1 MNSVEIPL
9 KVQGIGQIRA
19 ELKALKSE
27 LANATDPQEMARLA
41 AQAGVLSDKLKDA
54 NEKAAVF
61 ATGSKYQQSRNAFRS
76 MKDDLMELDF
86 EGAQEKAKIFAT
98 TLGSINPKEL
108 GKGFGQLMGTMKT
121 LGGAFM
127 KLGMQILVNPIFLIV
142 AAVVAIV
149 AIIVV
154 LMKKFGILEQ
164 VLKITMMPLNMLIA
178 GFEALTDW
186 LGLTTNALDKNAEA
200 AKAANEKTAESS
212 KERSELIAE
221 SYDHEIAMA
230 KLAGKDTT
238 KMELDKSKMLS
249 REANKRKE
257 AAKKELEALAYDR
270 SEDAMKRKKEL
281 QKQINDENKILRQGA
296 NERKLIEAQDKKEE
310 EDKAK
315 EAAQKAKEAAEKAKA
330 KREKD
335 AQDRL
340 KAGRELRDFELSQIE
355 DAGKREEAITRE
367 KYARLLNDLKKDES
381 KNAAEKIAFQKMYET
396 QLQQELDKQ
405 GEAQKQKLLDNEKK
419 ANEAILQLKIALM
432 PEGEAKEKAMQD
444 DKYRKLR
451 EAAIADTTL
460 TEEKRTEIL
469 NLYDQQRI
477 QEDQKKAEDRAKQQA
492 ALALSLEDA
501 DTQALEA
508 LRVKYEEERKLAE
521 GNAALLLELQNK
533 YLDDQEKIQQAAD
546 ARQVEEA
553 KKKRDALIQASS
565 DIFTGVSNLAGM
577 MIKDQKKLEKFNK
590 ASALV
595 QIGIDTA
602 KAISALVAASSAN
615 PANAATFGAA
625 GVAQF
630 ATGIIQIATNIAKA
644 KQILSSGG
652 TPSAGGGGG
661 GGGGGGAEAS
671 GSAAQVIPQ
680 AAQLFG
686 QGNTSGTMSA
696 GGTST
701 EQSGITVTAVV
712 SETAMTSTQ
721 NRINR
726 INKNAEL

>member
-1 MNSVEIPL
+1 M
-9 KVQGIGQIRA
+9 R
-19 ELKALKSE
+19 
-27 LANATDPQEMARLA
+27 
-41 AQAGVLSDKLKDA
+41 
-54 NEKAAVF
+54 
-61 ATGSKYQQSRNAFRS
+61 
-76 MKDDLMELDF
+76 
-86 EGAQEKAKIFAT
+86 
-98 TLGSINPKEL
+98 
-108 GKGFGQLMGTMKT
+108 
-121 LGGAFM
+121 
-127 KLGMQILVNPIFLIV
+127 LGMQIMVNPIFLIV
-142 AAVVAIV
+142 AAVAAII
-149 AIIVV
+149 AIIVI
-154 LMKKFGILEQ
+154 LMKKFGVLEKT
-164 VLKITMMPLNMLIA
+164 LEATMKPLNLLIS
-178 GFEALTDW
+178 GLEALTDW
-186 LGLTTNALDKNAEA
+186 LGLTTAALDRNAAQAKKN
-200 AKAANEKTAESS
+200 NETVAESS
-212 KERSELIAE
+212 KERAELVSESFE
-221 SYDHEIAMA
+221 HEIAMA

-238 KMELDKSKMLS
+238 KMELEKSKMLS

-257 AAKKELEALAYDR
+257 AAKAELDALAYDR
-270 SEDAMKRKKEL
+270 SKDGMKRKKEL
-281 QKQINDENKILRQGA
+281 QDQINAENKILRQGA
-296 NERKLIEAQDKKEE
+296 NERQIIEATDAKEA

-315 EAAQKAKEAAEKAKA
+315 EAAAKAKEAAEKAKA

-396 QLQQELDKQ
+396 QLQNELDKQ

-419 ANEAILQLKIALM
+419 ANDAILQIKIALM
-432 PEGEAKEKAMQD
+432 PEGEAKELAMQN
-444 DKYRKLR
+444 DKYNKLR

-460 TEEKRTEIL
+460 TEEKRKEIL
-469 NLYDQQRI
+469 DLYDQQRAM
-477 QEDQKKAEDRAKQQA
+477 EDQKKEEDRAKKQA
-492 ALALSLEDA
+492 ELQLSMA
-501 DTQALEA
+501 DQETRELEA

-546 ARQVEEA
+546 ARQIEEA

-565 DIFTGVSNLAGM
+565 DIFNGVSNLAGM

-671 GSAAQVIPQ
+671 GSTAQVIPQ

-701 EQSGITVTAVV
+701 ESSAMTVTAVV

-721 NRINR
+721 NKINR

>member
-1 MNSVEIPL
+1 
-9 KVQGIGQIRA
+9 
-19 ELKALKSE
+19 
-27 LANATDPQEMARLA
+27 
-41 AQAGVLSDKLKDA
+41 
-54 NEKAAVF
+54 
-61 ATGSKYQQSRNAFRS
+61 

-127 KLGMQILVNPIFLIV
+127 RLGMQIMVNPIFLIV
-142 AAVVAIV
+142 AAVAAII
-149 AIIVV
+149 AIIVI
-154 LMKKFGILEQ
+154 LMKKFGVLEKT
-164 VLKITMMPLNMLIA
+164 LEATMKPLNLLIS
-178 GFEALTDW
+178 GLEALTDW
-186 LGLTTNALDKNAEA
+186 LGLTTAALDRNAAQAKKN
-200 AKAANEKTAESS
+200 NETVAESS
-212 KERSELIAE
+212 KERAELVSE
-221 SYDHEIAMA
+221 SYEHEIAMA

-238 KMELDKSKMLS
+238 KMELEKSKMLS

-257 AAKKELEALAYDR
+257 AAKAELDALAYDR
-270 SEDAMKRKKEL
+270 SKDGMKRKKEL
-281 QKQINDENKILRQGA
+281 QDQINAENKILRQGA
-296 NERKLIEAQDKKEE
+296 NERQIIEATDAKEA

-315 EAAQKAKEAAEKAKA
+315 EAAAKAKEAAEKAKA

-396 QLQQELDKQ
+396 QLQNELDKQ

-419 ANEAILQLKIALM
+419 ANDAILQIKIALM
-432 PEGEAKEKAMQD
+432 PEGEAKELAMQN
-444 DKYRKLR
+444 DKYNKLR

-460 TEEKRTEIL
+460 TEEKRKEIL
-469 NLYDQQRI
+469 DLYDQQRAM
-477 QEDQKKAEDRAKQQA
+477 EDQKKEEDRAKKQA
-492 ALALSLEDA
+492 ELQLSMA
-501 DTQALEA
+501 DQETRELEA

-546 ARQVEEA
+546 ARQIEEA

-565 DIFTGVSNLAGM
+565 DIFNGVSNLAGM

-671 GSAAQVIPQ
+671 GSTAQVIPQ

-701 EQSGITVTAVV
+701 ESSAMTVTAVV

-721 NRINR
+721 NKINR

>member
-1 MNSVEIPL
+1 MNTVEIPL
-9 KVQGIGQIRA
+9 KIQGIAQIRA

-41 AQAGVLSDKLKDA
+41 AEAGKLSDQLKDA

-61 ATGSKYQQSRNAFRS
+61 ATGSKYQQSSNAFRS

-86 EGAQEKAKIFAT
+86 EGAQEKAKIFSS
-98 TLGSINPKEL
+98 TLASINPKEL

-127 KLGMQILVNPIFLIV
+127 RLGMQIMVNPIFLIV
-142 AAVVAIV
+142 AAVAAII
-149 AIIVV
+149 AIIVI
-154 LMKKFGILEQ
+154 LMKKFGVLEKT
-164 VLKITMMPLNMLIA
+164 LEATMKPLNLLIS
-178 GFEALTDW
+178 GLEALTDW
-186 LGLTTNALDKNAEA
+186 LGLTTAALDRNAAQAKKN
-200 AKAANEKTAESS
+200 NETVAESS
-212 KERSELIAE
+212 KERAELVSE
-221 SYDHEIAMA
+221 SYEHEIAMA

-238 KMELDKSKMLS
+238 KMELEKSKMLS

-257 AAKKELEALAYDR
+257 AAKAELEALAYDR
-270 SEDAMKRKKEL
+270 SKDGMKRKKEL
-281 QKQINDENKILRQGA
+281 QDQINAENKILRQGA
-296 NERKLIEAQDKKEE
+296 NERKIIEATDAKEA

-315 EAAQKAKEAAEKAKA
+315 EAAAKAKEAAEKAKA

-396 QLQQELDKQ
+396 QLQNELDKQ

-419 ANEAILQLKIALM
+419 ANDAILQIKIALM
-432 PEGEAKEKAMQD
+432 PEGEAKELAIQN
-444 DKYRKLR
+444 DKYNKLR
-451 EAAIADTTL
+451 EAAIADVTL
-460 TEEKRTEIL
+460 TEEKRKEIL
-469 NLYDQQRI
+469 ALYDQQRAM
-477 QEDQKKAEDRAKQQA
+477 EDQKKEEDRAKKQA
-492 ALALSLEDA
+492 ELQISMA
-501 DTQALEA
+501 DQETRELEA
-508 LRVKYEEERKLAE
+508 LRVKYEQERLLAE

-533 YLDDQEKIQQAAD
+533 YLEDQEKIQQASD
-546 ARQVEEA
+546 ARQIEEA
-553 KKKRDALIQASS
+553 KKKRDALIQTGS
-565 DIFTGVSNLAGM
+565 DIFNGLSNLGGM
-577 MIKDQKKLEKFNK
+577 LIKDQKKLEKFNK

-602 KAISALVAASSAN
+602 KAISSLVAASQSN
-615 PANAATFGAA
+615 PFNSVTAGGA
-625 GVAQF
+625 GIAQF
-630 ATGIIQIATNIAKA
+630 AIGIIQIATNIAKA
-644 KQILSSGG
+644 KQILTSGG

-661 GGGGGGAEAS
+661 ASGGGGGGSAS
-671 GSAAQVIPQ
+671 TAQVVPQ

-712 SETAMTSTQ
+712 SETSMTSTQ
-721 NRINR
+721 NKINR

>member
-1 MNSVEIPL
+1 M
-9 KVQGIGQIRA
+9 IREQE
-19 ELKALKSE
+19 ELL
-27 LANATDPQEMARLA
+27 
-41 AQAGVLSDKLKDA
+41 
-54 NEKAAVF
+54 
-61 ATGSKYQQSRNAFRS
+61 QS
-76 MKDDLMELDF
+76 LD
-86 EGAQEKAKIFAT
+86 Q
-98 TLGSINPKEL
+98 LSINP
-108 GKGFGQLMGTMKT
+108 
-121 LGGAFM
+121 
-127 KLGMQILVNPIFLIV
+127 
-142 AAVVAIV
+142 
-149 AIIVV
+149 
-154 LMKKFGILEQ
+154 
-164 VLKITMMPLNMLIA
+164 
-178 GFEALTDW
+178 
-186 LGLTTNALDKNAEA
+186 
-200 AKAANEKTAESS
+200 
-212 KERSELIAE
+212 
-221 SYDHEIAMA
+221 
-230 KLAGKDTT
+230 
-238 KMELDKSKMLS
+238 
-249 REANKRKE
+249 
-257 AAKKELEALAYDR
+257 
-270 SEDAMKRKKEL
+270 RKKEL

-340 KAGRELRDFELSQIE
+340 KAARELRDFELSQIE

-405 GEAQKQKLLDNEKK
+405 GEVQKQKLLDNEKK
-419 ANEAILQLKIALM
+419 ANDAILQIKIALM
-432 PEGEAKEKAMQD
+432 PEGEAKELAMQN
-444 DKYRKLR
+444 DKYNKLR

-460 TEEKRTEIL
+460 TEEKRKEIL
-469 NLYDQQRI
+469 DLYDQQRAM
-477 QEDQKKAEDRAKQQA
+477 EDQKKEEDRAKKQA
-492 ALALSLEDA
+492 ELQLSMA
-501 DTQALEA
+501 DQETRELEA

-546 ARQVEEA
+546 ARQIEEA

-565 DIFTGVSNLAGM
+565 DIFNGVSNLAGM

-671 GSAAQVIPQ
+671 GSTAQVIPQ

-701 EQSGITVTAVV
+701 ESSAMTVTAVV

-721 NRINR
+721 NKINR